1 MLQIA
6 FTSANCPIFYNLNP
20 KEAFKNKNP
29 FMQMS
34 QHFALLG
41 PHAMVGKSW
50 MLETLLSTVTKTM
63 QKPYESYIQQRTNIG
78 LYEKYVS
85 KKVWY

>member
-1 MLQIA
+1 MLHKPLTLSLMLQIA

-41 PHAMVGKSW
+41 PPCHGRKVMNVGNPAVYSHKDDA
-50 MLETLLSTVTKTM
+50 ETV
-63 QKPYESYIQQRTNIG
+63 
-78 LYEKYVS
+78 
-85 KKVWY
+85 